1 VAYLYLM
8 PFSIAEIL
16 PFTNQDLHQWM
27 LKGGYPPLYD
37 QPVDPARW
45 FANYIRTYLE
55 RDVRQI
61 RSITNLDAFE
71 RVVRLCAGRV
81 GQLLNMS
88 SLAIETGVDSKTI
101 ASWIGILES
110 SFILHRLQPHHANF
124 NRRVVKMPKIYFYD
138 TGLACALLGIQ
149 SVQQLAL
156 HPLYGSLFENMVV
169 VELIKQRYHNGL
181 TSNLFFWRDN
191 TGNEVDVLAEEPDRL
206 YPIEIKSGQTITDVL
221 LRGLLRWQKISGLA
235 GGTLIYAGDQR
246 QDRSNGLRIIPWHEV
261 PQTEV

>member
-1 VAYLYLM
+1 
-8 PFSIAEIL
+8 
-16 PFTNQDLHQWM
+16 M

-71 RVVRLCAGRV
+71 
-81 GQLLNMS
+81 
-88 SLAIETGVDSKTI
+88 
-101 ASWIGILES
+101 
-110 SFILHRLQPHHANF
+110 
-124 NRRVVKMPKIYFYD
+124 RVVKMPKIYFYD

-206 YPIEIKSGQTITDVL
+206 YPIEIKSGQTITDGL
-221 LRGLLRWQKISGLA
+221 LKGLLRWQKISGLA

-261 PQTEV
+261 PQTDV